1 MSVRP
6 SFGPSV
12 PLLRRSDRKEEFTV
26 RAVSLSASVASS
38 LSPFGPDPT
47 PFSKKNQI
55 NFINFGIDFVYL
67 QLDQNH
73 QMQLNPFSI
82 IKLGYFISKKTEMGA
97 HIQLVR
103 KFPPTP
109 NRKIID
115 LLDLLVS
122 DIPTARAI
130 RSIIGFMSVTKPEN
144 RRRVVEWLRSGICL
158 DMTESNKMRNLHV
171 WIKTGL

>member
-1 MSVRP
+1 
-6 SFGPSV
+6 
-12 PLLRRSDRKEEFTV
+12 
-26 RAVSLSASVASS
+26 
-38 LSPFGPDPT
+38 
-47 PFSKKNQI
+47 
-55 NFINFGIDFVYL
+55 
-67 QLDQNH
+67 
-73 QMQLNPFSI
+73 
-82 IKLGYFISKKTEMGA
+82 MGA